1 MTDETTPDA
10 PRKMRYSFDPDKH
23 RQTIIKGI
31 AGFDPEALGYE
42 RALALAA

>member
-1 MTDETTPDA
+1 
-10 PRKMRYSFDPDKH
+10 MRYSFDPDKH

-31 AGFDPEALGYE
+31 AGFDRFVLENGADFDPEALGYE